1 MELDNKIKNEISLT
15 MVMFLTFSGGLM
27 DAYSYI
33 NRGKVFSNAQTGNLL
48 LLGVNLSLGNFDLVI
63 HYLMPVLGFIFG
75 IFLAVFF
82 KNILHKRNIYFEIF
96 VLIIEIMIMIEVMF
110 IPYELNLLAT
120 SLLSLAC
127 GMQVEA
133 FRRFQNHPIAT
144 TMCIGNLRAG
154 VESLV
159 EFIGKK
165 EKKYIL
171 SSLVYFS
178 IIIDFILGAVVGNF
192 LIEWCS
198 IYSIGFSGVVLF
210 ICLILLLLKKN
221 EKKIVEK
228 IENED
233 LKNN

>member
-96 VLIIEIMIMIEVMF
+96 VLIIEIIIMIAVMF

-154 VESLV
+154 VD
-159 EFIGKK
+159 
-165 EKKYIL
+165 
-171 SSLVYFS
+171 SLVYFS

-192 LIEWCS
+192 VIEWCS

-210 ICLILLLLKKN
+210 ICLLLLLLKKN

>member
-1 MELDNKIKNEISLT
+1 
-15 MVMFLTFSGGLM
+15 
-27 DAYSYI
+27 
-33 NRGKVFSNAQTGNLL
+33 
-48 LLGVNLSLGNFDLVI
+48 
-63 HYLMPVLGFIFG
+63 
-75 IFLAVFF
+75 
-82 KNILHKRNIYFEIF
+82 
-96 VLIIEIMIMIEVMF
+96 MIAVMF

-159 EFIGKK
+159 EFIDKK

-198 IYSIGFSGVVLF
+198 MYSIGFSGVVLF

>member
-1 MELDNKIKNEISLT
+1 MELDNKIKNEISLA

-75 IFLAVFF
+75 IFLAIFL

-96 VLIIEIMIMIEVMF
+96 VLIIEIMIMIAVMF

-159 EFIGKK
+159 EFIDKK

-210 ICLILLLLKKN
+210 ICLLLLLLKKN